1 MNKAIS
7 IVALLL
13 FLELPAWSQT
23 GTFPYQLSTGKDI
36 ILISAG
42 SLLMQ
47 GAAIGHNI
55 KGQLPIDE
63 LAMLDRSDVNAIDR
77 IATRFWDPGL
87 NDLRESF
94 EPFSVAAAFLSV
106 GSYGIYSKV
115 KTHEWEALKTLGLMY
130 LEGLYLCEGSML
142 VTKTLINR
150 PRPYAY
156 NTDLSLSTRD
166 RGANNESFF
175 SGNATILFYHSV
187 FLSKVFS
194 DLFPYSKLKP
204 WIWGSTLAL
213 STFSGFLSVR
223 SGWHYPTDVITGA
236 LIGGL
241 AGYLIPQVH
250 KIKQLDNLV
259 LLPWAMPE
267 AKGLTVA
274 WSF

>member
-1 MNKAIS
+1 MKRIFS
-7 IVALLL
+7 ICSLLIIL
-13 FLELPAWSQT
+13 VLPGWSQT
-23 GTFPYQLSTGKDI
+23 VTFPYKLSSGKDI

-47 GAAIGHNI
+47 GAAIGHNV
-55 KGQLPIDE
+55 KGQLPLGE
-63 LAMLDRSDVNAIDR
+63 LALLNRSDVNAIDR

-94 EPFSVAAAFLSV
+94 EPISIAAGILSV
-106 GSYGIYSKV
+106 GSYGVYSKV
-115 KTHEWEALKTLGLMY
+115 KTFEWEALKTLGFMY
-130 LEGLYLCEGSML
+130 LEGMYICGGAML

-150 PRPYAY
+150 PRPYTY
-156 NTDLSLSTRD
+156 NTDLPMGTRD

-175 SGNATILFYHSV
+175 SGNATILFYHSA
-187 FLSKVFS
+187 FLSQVFS
-194 DLFPYSKLKP
+194 DLFPDSRLKP

-241 AGYLIPQVH
+241 TGYLIPQVH
-250 KIKQLDNLV
+250 KIKKMENLV
-259 LLPWAMPE
+259 LVPWAMPE
-267 AKGLTVA
+267 AKGLTLG